1 MVQPEK
7 INLLLSN
14 SPYRN
19 EFSNDNQKNPSLN
32 IGQGHSVSKKQGNG
46 TSYNV
51 TRMSSGKLFMQEMA
65 EAIDFNHS
73 QKHKSQKKQMPPH
86 NHNNNDDFHDKQY
99 YENDAVV
106 INLEGITQAVA
117 QQQDNQA
124 NSSIEMD
131 KSD

>member
-1 MVQPEK
+1 
-7 INLLLSN
+7 
-14 SPYRN
+14 
-19 EFSNDNQKNPSLN
+19 
-32 IGQGHSVSKKQGNG
+32 
-46 TSYNV
+46 
-51 TRMSSGKLFMQEMA
+51 MA

-117 QQQDNQA
+117 
-124 NSSIEMD
+124 
-131 KSD
+131 

>member
-1 MVQPEK
+1 
-7 INLLLSN
+7 
-14 SPYRN
+14 
-19 EFSNDNQKNPSLN
+19 
-32 IGQGHSVSKKQGNG
+32 
-46 TSYNV
+46 
-51 TRMSSGKLFMQEMA
+51 MQEMA